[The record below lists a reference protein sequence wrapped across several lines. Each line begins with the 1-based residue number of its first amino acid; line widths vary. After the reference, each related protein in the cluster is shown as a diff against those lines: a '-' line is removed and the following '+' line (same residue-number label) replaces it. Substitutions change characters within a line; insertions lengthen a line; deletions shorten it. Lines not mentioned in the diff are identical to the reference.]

1 VRLVSIEFYVFGI
14 MTLQSFQL
22 DLATVLLLHQCSFL
36 VGALCFLYA
45 RWQSRRGEGLG
56 TLAIGFISLAMSS
69 TLAGLGERSVLSH
82 EIWTF
87 GTFTFGLM
95 GYALFWVGMRTLS
108 SGRQRRVD
116 WLVMVVPAVLVCVA
130 GVTGFYLDDKLRS
143 AVSNSMSFLLL
154 AAAAVS
160 VMRDR
165 RPEQLP
171 VRLVLSAV
179 IALSSLLALLIV
191 IAMLTPSIA
200 PMTPRWAFFVRII
213 CHFAIALFVIILV
226 KERAE
231 AELRHA
237 ADTDILTGVGN
248 RRWFT
253 SRMPHVMRADDA
265 LLLMDLDLF
274 KQVNDRFGHDTGDQ
288 VLVSFAETI
297 ERNLSAGG
305 SFARLGGEE
314 FAAYLPK
321 TNAAEAMAAAER
333 LVELV
338 RKLELDSNGERV
350 PLTVSIGVA
359 TSQDMDHSWSDLLK
373 MADAALYVAKDSG
386 RNRAV
391 LYGSSDKAAA

>member
-1 VRLVSIEFYVFGI
+1 MSSLAFSEFHFPGI
-14 MTLQSFQL
+14 MTIQL
-22 DLATVLLLHQCSFL
+22 DLATLLLLHQCSFL

-56 TLAIGFISLAMSS
+56 ILATAFLSLALSS
-69 TLAGLGERSVLSH
+69 TMAGLGDREILPH
-82 EIWTF
+82 EIWTL
-87 GTFTFGLM
+87 GTFGFGLV
-95 GYALFWVGMRTLS
+95 GYAFFWIGMRRLS
-108 SGRQRRVD
+108 SGRQRLAD
-116 WLVMVVPAVLVCVA
+116 WLALAVPVVLVVA
-130 GVTGFYLDDKLRS
+130 AAVTKFYLDD
-143 AVSNSMSFLLL
+143 AVRGGISNSMSFLSL
-154 AAAAVS
+154 AASAAGVAA
-160 VMRDR
+160 DR
-165 RPEQLP
+165 RPERLP
-171 VRLVLSAV
+171 VRLLLSVV
-179 IALSSLLALLIV
+179 IAIGSLLALLV
-191 IAMLTPSIA
+191 VFAMVAPTLTPLS
-200 PMTPRWAFFVRII
+200 PRWAFFLRII

-253 SRMPHVMRADDA
+253 SRMPRVMKPDDA

-297 ERNLSAGG
+297 QSNLATGG

-321 TNAAEAMAAAER
+321 TSAAEAMAAAER
-333 LVELV
+333 LVDSVRELV
-338 RKLELDSNGERV
+338 VDSNGQRV

-359 TSQDMDHSWSDLLK
+359 TSKDTAHSWSDLLK
-373 MADAALYVAKDSG
+373 MADAALYIAKDTG

-391 LYGSSDKAAA
+391 LFGTPDKAAA

>member
-1 VRLVSIEFYVFGI
+1 

-36 VGALCFLYA
+36 VGALCFLYT
-45 RWQSRRGEGLG
+45 RWQSKRGEGLG
-56 TLAIGFISLAMSS
+56 TLAIGFLSLAMSS

-87 GTFTFGLM
+87 GTFVFGLI
-95 GYALFWVGMRTLS
+95 GYSVFWVGMRQLS
-108 SGRQRRVD
+108 SGRRRRID
-116 WLVMVVPAVLVCVA
+116 WLVLIIPAGLIVTALV
-130 GVTGFYLDDKLRS
+130 TQFYLVDSLRG
-143 AVSNSMSFLLL
+143 AVGNFVSFLSL
-154 AAAAVS
+154 AAATATVLH
-160 VMRDR
+160 DR

-171 VRLVLSAV
+171 VRIVLSGV

-191 IAMLTPSIA
+191 IAMLTPAIA
-200 PMTPRWAFFVRII
+200 PMTPRWAFFIRII
-213 CHFAIALFVIILV
+213 CHFSIALFVIILV

-231 AELRHA
+231 AALRHV
-237 ADTDILTGVGN
+237 ADTDMLTGVGN

-253 SRMPHVMRADDA
+253 SRMPKVMRGDDA

-288 VLVSFAETI
+288 VLVSFADAI
-297 ERNLSAGG
+297 RRNLNASG

-321 TNAAEAMAAAER
+321 TNALEAMKAAER
-333 LVELV
+333 LVDV
-338 RKLELDSNGERV
+338 IGKLEVDSNGQRV

-359 TSQDMDHSWSDLLK
+359 TSADAGRSWSDLLK
-373 MADAALYVAKDSG
+373 MADAALYAAKDSG

-391 LYGSSDKAAA
+391 LYDKIAA